1 MRLRSIAAPSL
12 VCLLLAAALTA
23 PLTARAQ
30 VGPLLWEDNFT
41 SLNNW
46 LKITGNI
53 NWGWGNGELE
63 YYHNDNVDIA
73 DVPGEPGNKALRIV
87 AKQQSGPGIVDQWGN
102 PLLYTSGKVS
112 SESLVSVKYGMIEAR
127 VRVPN
132 LDLGGW
138 PALWLLGTTTQ
149 GWPGSGEI
157 DLFEMGAS
165 KAFRDLHDTHNGG
178 TGLNNSTVNQ
188 MTGANLIYH
197 SPAAV
202 NPGNL
207 SGAASIAWDPSDIY
221 CRPYYNQVTSLN
233 DRFLIYR
240 LYWDESTMRL
250 TVTDNGVE
258 HDLYQAPFTLTADSD
273 EFRQPFYLIANLAIG
288 GAYTDC
294 YRLGDPSSGLPITM
308 PMPATMYVDYIRIY
322 EWNGQGEVHL
332 GPPANQAG
340 SYGLFTDLTPT
351 AARVTLGTDANVYVW
366 EGTLVAGTTPPFEG
380 ANVLAWQTNNKG
392 WFGAGIM
399 TTQPLNLFDFANGFL
414 KFRIRIPANVAFRIG
429 IIDKWGNQNYVD
441 FPAFQTKYGLV
452 RDGQWGQAAIPVS
465 EIRGTAMDLRMLSY
479 PFVILEQN
487 GTACTFGLD
496 DIYWDAGYVAGVDDG
511 ATPARQALPLA
522 AAPNPFNA
530 GTELRFTLPA
540 DAIYDI
546 TVHDAAGRLVRTFHG
561 LGREGANALR
571 WDGRDDEGRNAAS
584 GVYHYRLKADGR
596 EAVGKMM
603 LVK

>member
-1 MRLRSIAAPSL
+1 M
-12 VCLLLAAALTA
+12 
-23 PLTARAQ
+23 
-30 VGPLLWEDNFT
+30 
-41 SLNNW
+41 
-46 LKITGNI
+46 KIK
-53 NWGWGNGELE
+53 
-63 YYHNDNVDIA
+63 V
-73 DVPGEPGNKALRIV
+73 K
-87 AKQQSGPGIVDQWGN
+87 KQ
-102 PLLYTSGKVS
+102 
-112 SESLVSVKYGMIEAR
+112 LVSVKYGMIEAR

-288 GAYTDC
+288 GAYTDT

-340 SYGLFTDLTPT
+340 SYGLYTDLTPT
-351 AARVTLGTDANVYVW
+351 AARVTLGTGKSHLAQALGHAAARQGFDVLFTTQAQLT
-366 EGTLVAGTTPPFEG
+366 GTLH
-380 ANVLAWQTNNKG
+380 
-392 WFGAGIM
+392 
-399 TTQPLNLFDFANGFL
+399 
-414 KFRIRIPANVAFRIG
+414 
-429 IIDKWGNQNYVD
+429 
-441 FPAFQTKYGLV
+441 
-452 RDGQWGQAAIPVS
+452 AA
-465 EIRGTAMDLRMLSY
+465 R
-479 PFVILEQN
+479 
-487 GTACTFGLD
+487 
-496 DIYWDAGYVAGVDDG
+496 
-511 ATPARQALPLA
+511 
-522 AAPNPFNA
+522 
-530 GTELRFTLPA
+530 
-540 DAIYDI
+540 
-546 TVHDAAGRLVRTFHG
+546 
-561 LGREGANALR
+561 
-571 WDGRDDEGRNAAS
+571 
-584 GVYHYRLKADGR
+584 
-596 EAVGKMM
+596 AVGTFERK
-603 LVK
+603 LQQLAH